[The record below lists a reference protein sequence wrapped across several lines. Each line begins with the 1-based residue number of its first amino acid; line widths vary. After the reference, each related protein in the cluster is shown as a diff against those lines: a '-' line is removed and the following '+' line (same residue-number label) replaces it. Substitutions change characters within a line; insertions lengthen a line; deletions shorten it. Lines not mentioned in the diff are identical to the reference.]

1 MVGQFMTDFPDTRA
15 SLILRIGSAEDAQ
28 AWEEFLRLY
37 QPVVYRLARRQ
48 GLQHVDA
55 EELVQE
61 VMLRVARNVE
71 DFDPNPERGRFRSWL
86 FRIARNLIVNYLT
99 RRKFQTLGTG
109 LLGVQSLLEQ
119 QNGRESSLSQLIEI
133 EFRRCR
139 FEHAARLVRSAVTEK
154 TWNAFWLSAVD
165 ELPIA
170 RVAMQ
175 LGMTVG
181 AVSVARIR
189 VVARMRAEVQRL
201 EREEL
206 NA

>member
-1 MVGQFMTDFPDTRA
+1 MTDFPDTRA
-15 SLILRIGSAEDAQ
+15 SLILRIGSAEDGQ
-28 AWEEFLRLY
+28 AWEEFMQLY

-61 VMLRVARNVE
+61 VMLAVARKVE
-71 DFDPNPERGRFRSWL
+71 SLDPDPKRGRFRSWL
-86 FRIARNLIVNYLT
+86 FRIARNLIVNHLT
-99 RRKFQTLGTG
+99 RRKFQTWGTG
-109 LLGVQSLLEQ
+109 LSGVQSLLEE
-119 QNGRESSLSQLIEI
+119 QNGRESSLSQVVEI

-139 FEHAARLVRSAVTEK
+139 FEYAARLVRAAVTEK

-165 ELPIA
+165 DSPIA
-170 RVAMQ
+170 LVAKQ

-181 AVSVARIR
+181 AVYVARNR
-189 VVARMRAEVQRL
+189 VVARMREEVRRL